1 MADTKSEKKKKG
13 HSLNTKTFI
22 ITLALTLVIGVLV
35 LIAGFALYVI
45 GVTHEYMVNTCNQAN
60 AEAAVVGHTAY
71 KEIGDE
77 VIRIFDSIPEEE
89 RGDGDSDEYIARF
102 AHLEDEKFLEVRE
115 AMRSLQNREGPMNAF
130 IVALDAETDRMIY
143 IVDADPDPDTTC
155 RPGTFDLYDHNEVDT
170 LINGREISIV
180 EKRAGIE
187 RKLHAVLTNREE
199 YGLRCTAG
207 SVLYENG
214 KYVVMMCVDEKLNSV
229 VSITRIF
236 LVQFIIVL
244 VIITILAAFIG
255 MRRMRKAA
263 VIPINKMAKAATA
276 YGSEKERK
284 IGDRHFDNLHIET
297 GDELQQLA
305 EALSGMEEDIEA
317 YMTDLTHVTAEKE
330 RIETELSLAAKI
342 QKSMLIE
349 DFPVFPDRNEF
360 DIYATME
367 PAKEVGGDF
376 YDMILVDDDHLAIE
390 IADVSGKGVPA
401 ALFMMAS
408 KIMILEKVKSG
419 LTPAEV
425 LRQVNDNISENN
437 EQEMFV
443 TVWLGILEISTGKLT
458 AANAGH
464 EYPIVI
470 RKDGTAELIHDKHG
484 FVIGGMSGM
493 SYTDYDIMLEHGDS
507 IFVYTDGVTEATN
520 ANNELFGLDRTLLAA
535 GSCGKNPQPVEV
547 LKTVRGKIG
556 DFVEDAEQFD
566 DLTMLCMKYR

>member
-1 MADTKSEKKKKG
+1 MADTTNNKKKWK
-13 HSLNTKTFI
+13 SLNSKTFTI
-22 ITLALTLVIGVLV
+22 MLTLTLGIGFLV
-35 LIAGFALYVI
+35 LIAGFALYVL

-89 RGDGDSDEYIARF
+89 RGDGTSDEYIAKF
-102 AHLEDEKFLEVRE
+102 AHLEDEKFLEVRQ
-115 AMRSLQNREGPMNAF
+115 AMSSLQNREGPMNAF

-143 IVDADPDPDTTC
+143 IVDADPDPETTC
-155 RPGTFDLYDHNEVDT
+155 RPGTFDVYDHNEVDT

-236 LVQFIIVL
+236 VVQFVL
-244 VIITILAAFIG
+244 LLLAITVLASYIG
-255 MRRMRKAA
+255 MKLMRKHT
-263 VIPINKMAKAATA
+263 VIPIRKMARAATA

-284 IGDRHFDNLHIET
+284 LGERHFDNLNIET
-297 GDELQQLA
+297 GNELQQLA
-305 EALSGMEEDIEA
+305 EALNGMENDIEA

-342 QKSMLIE
+342 QQSMLIE
-349 DFPVFPDRNEF
+349 EFPVFPDRNEF
-360 DIYATME
+360 DLYARME

-376 YDMILVDDDHLAIE
+376 YDMILIDDDHLAIE

-408 KIMILEKVKSG
+408 KILILEKVKSG

-425 LRQVNDNISENN
+425 LEQVNNTICANN

-464 EYPIVI
+464 EYPILI
-470 RKDGTAELIHDKHG
+470 RKDGTAELIQDKHG
-484 FVIGGMSGM
+484 FVIGGMEGM
-493 SYTDYDIMLEHGDS
+493 KYTDYDVMLDHGDS
-507 IFVYTDGVTEATN
+507 IFVYTDGVTEATS
-520 ANNELFGLDRTLLAA
+520 ASKELFGLDRTLLAA

-547 LKTVRGKIG
+547 LQKVHKDIG
-556 DFVEDAEQFD
+556 EFVEDAEQFD
-566 DLTMLCMKYR
+566 DLTMLCMKYI

>member
-1 MADTKSEKKKKG
+1 MADTTNNKKKWK
-13 HSLNTKTFI
+13 SLNSKTFTI
-22 ITLALTLVIGVLV
+22 MLTLTLGIGFLV
-35 LIAGFALYVI
+35 LIAGFALYVL

-89 RGDGDSDEYIARF
+89 RGDGTSDEYIAKF

-143 IVDADPDPDTTC
+143 IVDADPDPETTC
-155 RPGTFDLYDHNEVDT
+155 RPGTFDVYDHNEVDT

-236 LVQFIIVL
+236 VVQFVL
-244 VIITILAAFIG
+244 LLLAITVLASYIG
-255 MRRMRKAA
+255 MKLMRKHT
-263 VIPINKMAKAATA
+263 VIPIRKMARAATA

-284 IGDRHFDNLHIET
+284 LGERHFDNLNIET
-297 GDELQQLA
+297 GNELQQLA
-305 EALSGMEEDIEA
+305 EALNGMENDIEA

-342 QKSMLIE
+342 QQSMLIE
-349 DFPVFPDRNEF
+349 EFPVFPDRNEF
-360 DIYATME
+360 DLYARME

-376 YDMILVDDDHLAIE
+376 YDMILIDDDHLAIE

-408 KIMILEKVKSG
+408 KILILEKVKSG

-425 LRQVNDNISENN
+425 LEQVNNTICANN

-464 EYPIVI
+464 EYPILI
-470 RKDGTAELIHDKHG
+470 RKDGTAELIQDKHG
-484 FVIGGMSGM
+484 FVIGGMEGM
-493 SYTDYDIMLEHGDS
+493 KYTDYDVMLDHGDS
-507 IFVYTDGVTEATN
+507 IFVYTDGVTEATS
-520 ANNELFGLDRTLLAA
+520 ASKELFGLDRTLLAA

-547 LKTVRGKIG
+547 LQKVHKDIG
-556 DFVEDAEQFD
+556 EFVEDAEQFD
-566 DLTMLCMKYR
+566 DLTMLCMKYI

>member
-1 MADTKSEKKKKG
+1 MADTTNNKKKWK
-13 HSLNTKTFI
+13 SLNTKTFTI
-22 ITLALTLVIGVLV
+22 MLTLTLGIGFLV
-35 LIAGFALYVI
+35 LIAGFALYVL

-89 RGDGDSDEYIARF
+89 RGDGTSDEYIAKF

-143 IVDADPDPDTTC
+143 IVDADPDPETTC
-155 RPGTFDLYDHNEVDT
+155 RPGTFDVYDHNEVDT

-236 LVQFIIVL
+236 VVQFVL
-244 VIITILAAFIG
+244 LLLAITVLASYIG
-255 MRRMRKAA
+255 MKLMRKHT
-263 VIPINKMAKAATA
+263 VIPIRKMARAATA

-284 IGDRHFDNLHIET
+284 LGERHFDNLNIET
-297 GDELQQLA
+297 GNELQQLA
-305 EALSGMEEDIEA
+305 EALNGMENDIEA

-342 QKSMLIE
+342 QQSMLIE
-349 DFPVFPDRNEF
+349 EFPVFPDRNEF
-360 DIYATME
+360 DLYARME

-376 YDMILVDDDHLAIE
+376 YDMILIDDDHLAIE

-408 KIMILEKVKSG
+408 KILILEKVKSG

-425 LRQVNDNISENN
+425 LEQVNNTICANN

-458 AANAGH
+458 AANAGN
-464 EYPIVI
+464 EYPILI
-470 RKDGTAELIHDKHG
+470 RKDGTAELIQDKHG
-484 FVIGGMSGM
+484 FVIGGMEGM
-493 SYTDYDIMLEHGDS
+493 KYTDYDVMLDHGDS
-507 IFVYTDGVTEATN
+507 IFVYTDGVTEATS
-520 ANNELFGLDRTLLAA
+520 ASKELFGLDRTLLAA

-547 LKTVRGKIG
+547 LQKVHKDIG
-556 DFVEDAEQFD
+556 EFVEDAEQFD
-566 DLTMLCMKYR
+566 DLTMLCMKYI